1 MPLTQLL
8 TQLSPIL
15 LCGVFTG
22 LLLFAESRAI
32 SRLKWIAKPAASL
45 CFVLLALACGA
56 GESAYGIWILIGL
69 VLCMAGDILLI
80 PVGEKTFLAGMGA
93 FAAGHAAYVVAFLS
107 GGPHPTPIFLAGAV
121 AMIFFAVFSLR
132 WLWPHLGAFRGPVAG
147 YTAIIA
153 IMVATSFLAA
163 PPARPSPSLLVIAG
177 AIGFAVSDLA
187 VARDKFVAP
196 GFINRAWGL
205 PLYYGAQLMLAASA

>member
-1 MPLTQLL
+1 MPL

-80 PVGEKTFLAGMGA
+80 PAGEKTFLAGMGA
-93 FAAGHAAYVVAFLS
+93 FAAGHAA
-107 GGPHPTPIFLAGAV
+107 G
-121 AMIFFAVFSLR
+121 
-132 WLWPHLGAFRGPVAG
+132 
-147 YTAIIA
+147 
-153 IMVATSFLAA
+153 LAA
-163 PPARPSPSLLVIAG
+163 EVAIAARGRASSGEKAWRTTAMRRPPS
-177 AIGFAVSDLA
+177 
-187 VARDKFVAP
+187 
-196 GFINRAWGL
+196 
-205 PLYYGAQLMLAASA
+205 